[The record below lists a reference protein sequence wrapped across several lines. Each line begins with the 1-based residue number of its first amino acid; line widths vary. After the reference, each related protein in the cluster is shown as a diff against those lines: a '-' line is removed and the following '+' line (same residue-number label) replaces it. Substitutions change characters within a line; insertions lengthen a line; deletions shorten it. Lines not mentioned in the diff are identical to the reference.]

1 MNVLI
6 NGTSISRGEKSRPY
20 YLKNCVKHKF
30 DMINLAQAGAGNTY
44 IHESIVE
51 EIAQRSYDL
60 VLIQWTYVDRL
71 DIRVKDIGKF
81 SDSEYT
87 TQYQSA
93 QNDWPHKVIYPVN
106 DQDYVQKDWVFGCG
120 YINQRRNDSVG
131 RVFKEYYAVTGF
143 NEHMAASLIKII
155 SLQNTLKTLGIPY
168 LFLEYRPMARF
179 DRFKKL
185 YDLIDWSQFY
195 NGQDL
200 YTIAS
205 QRNALDDTL
214 HPSTECHEIYA
225 SNLYQDLVN
234 RTYLHDR

>member
-6 NGTSISRGEKSRPY
+6 NGTSISRGENSWPY

-81 SDSEYT
+81 TDTEYT
-87 TQYQSA
+87 SLYQSS
-93 QNDWPHKVIYPVN
+93 QNDWPSKVIHPVN

-120 YINQRRNDSVG
+120 YINQRLDDSVG

-168 LFLEYRPMARF
+168 LFIEYRPMTKF
-179 DRFKKL
+179 DRFQQL
-185 YDLIDWSQFY
+185 YQLIDWAQFS
-195 NGQDL
+195 NVAPL
-200 YTIAS
+200 FEMA
-205 QRNALDDTL
+205 REREALDDTL
-214 HPSTECHEIYA
+214 HPFIECHVDYA
-225 SNLYQDLVN
+225 ASLYKELV
-234 RTYLHDR
+234 DRKLIND

>member
-1 MNVLI
+1 MNVLV
-6 NGTSISRGEKSRPY
+6 NGTSISRGENSWPY

-30 DMINLAQAGAGNTY
+30 DIVNLAQAGAGNTY
-44 IHESIVE
+44 IHESTVS
-51 EIAQRSYDL
+51 EISENPYDL
-60 VLIQWTYVDRL
+60 VLIQWTYADRF
-71 DIRVKDIGKF
+71 DFRVKDISKF

-93 QNDWPHKVIYPVN
+93 QNDWPSKTIIPFN
-106 DQDYVQKDWVFGCG
+106 DQDRVQKDWVFGCG
-120 YINQRRNDSVG
+120 YINERRDDSIG
-131 RVFKEYYAVTGF
+131 RVLKQYYQATGQS
-143 NEHMAASLIKII
+143 EHMFSSLIKII
-155 SLQNTLKTLGIPY
+155 SLQNTLWALNIPY

-185 YDLIDWSQFY
+185 YDLIDWSKFY

-214 HPSTECHEIYA
+214 HPSTECQEIYA
-225 SNLYQDLVN
+225 SNLYQDLID
-234 RTYLHDR
+234 RTYLHD